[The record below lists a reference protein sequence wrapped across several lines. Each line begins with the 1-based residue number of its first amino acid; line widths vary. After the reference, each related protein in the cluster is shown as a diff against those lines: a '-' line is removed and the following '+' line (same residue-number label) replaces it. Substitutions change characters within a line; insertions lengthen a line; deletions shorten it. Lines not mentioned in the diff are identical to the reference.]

1 MLVAVV
7 VVVEVSVDPVDPPP
21 PPPPHPMMSPASKTN
36 INPRSVFK
44 GYPVT

>member
-21 PPPPHPMMSPASKTN
+21 PPPHPMMSPANKTN